1 MGQKVNPIGLRIGI
15 IREWDAKWYAPKTKV
30 ADLLHE
36 DLKIRKFLNTFYK
49 SAYVSRIETKRTGKR
64 VIVTIHAGKPGLV
77 IGSQGSKKNE
87 AVKQLE
93 KITGKTIFLTVVE
106 VKQAESDK
114 DARIVSR
121 KMAEDLENRASF
133 RRVQKMAIQKALK
146 AGAKGIKTM
155 VSGRLGG
162 AEIARSEW
170 YSEGSVPLHT
180 FRANIDYAT
189 AEAATTYGKL
199 GVKVWINKGE
209 KLKRTFDILIFDG
222 TPGLIVTDAMIVS
235 RLVDTTIIVASH
247 NETKKDNLQKVKKG
261 LESVGAS
268 VAGVV
273 INKMPV
279 NAKKY
284 EDSYYYGNT
293 PNKMYEEKDI
303 FKKKTRQMN
312 KEEKVLNELNEL
324 FNNRKEQ

>member
-1 MGQKVNPIGLRIGI
+1 MK
-15 IREWDAKWYAPKTKV
+15 
-30 ADLLHE
+30 
-36 DLKIRKFLNTFYK
+36 
-49 SAYVSRIETKRTGKR
+49 
-64 VIVTIHAGKPGLV
+64 
-77 IGSQGSKKNE
+77 
-87 AVKQLE
+87 

-146 AGAKGIKTM
+146 VGAKGIKTM

-209 KLKRTFDILIFDG
+209 VL
-222 TPGLIVTDAMIVS
+222 P
-235 RLVDTTIIVASH
+235 
-247 NETKKDNLQKVKKG
+247 E
-261 LESVGAS
+261 
-268 VAGVV
+268 
-273 INKMPV
+273 
-279 NAKKY
+279 AKK
-284 EDSYYYGNT
+284 NCT
-293 PNKMYEEKDI
+293 K
-303 FKKKTRQMN
+303 
-312 KEEKVLNELNEL
+312 
-324 FNNRKEQ
+324 